1 MFSELTGAGFSPR
14 IIVLLV
20 LSVVVAVG
28 LVDRHLSLILMY
40 FIAMKQCIG
49 DVSVRNEEKE
59 SASHPRHD
67 KITRIVLLLGY
78 D

>member
-1 MFSELTGAGFSPR
+1 M
-14 IIVLLV
+14 
-20 LSVVVAVG
+20 VVAVG

-40 FIAMKQCIG
+40 MLAMKQCIG

-67 KITRIVLLLGY
+67 KITRILSIRIRL
-78 D
+78 DQAIIDSDKIEKSHKFESN